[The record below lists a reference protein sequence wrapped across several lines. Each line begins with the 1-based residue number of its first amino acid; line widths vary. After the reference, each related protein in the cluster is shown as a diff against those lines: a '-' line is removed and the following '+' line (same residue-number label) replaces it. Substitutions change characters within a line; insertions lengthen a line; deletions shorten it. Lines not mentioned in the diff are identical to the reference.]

1 MRKIVF
7 RAKHI
12 DDGSVFANEW
22 VRGDLCHY
30 ANGTI
35 FIRQQET
42 GSAFE
47 VHQESVGQFIG
58 LLDKTGH
65 CIHEGDIIQC
75 GKHICKVVYNEHYA
89 GFALDKKGWAYLH
102 FFGEA
107 CHNEDC
113 TVIGNIFDNPEL
125 LTQSE

>member
-12 DDGSVFANEW
+12 DDGGVFANEW
-22 VRGDLCHY
+22 IYGDLCHY
-30 ANGTI
+30 ANGTV

-47 VHQESVGQFIG
+47 VHQESVGQFTG

-65 CIHEGDIIQC
+65 CIHEGDIVQC
-75 GKHICKVVYNEHYA
+75 ENT
-89 GFALDKKGWAYLH
+89 FAKLFIMNILQDLHLIKKDGLI
-102 FFGEA
+102 FIFSEKP
-107 CHNEDC
+107 
-113 TVIGNIFDNPEL
+113 VITRIVP
-125 LTQSE
+125 

>member
-47 VHQESVGQFIG
+47 VHQESVGQFTG
-58 LLDKTGH
+58 LLDKTGFAYM
-65 CIHEGDIIQC
+65 
-75 GKHICKVVYNEHYA
+75 KVILFNSE
-89 GFALDKKGWAYLH
+89 
-102 FFGEA
+102 
-107 CHNEDC
+107 
-113 TVIGNIFDNPEL
+113 NIFVKSFIMNIMQDL
-125 LTQSE
+125 RLIKKDGLIFIFSEKPVIMEIVPSLVISTIIRNY